1 MDYDAA
7 SPSPSPPV
15 EPLSSDQPWLNGLNP
30 AQLDAVQQLEGPL
43 LVLSG
48 AGTGKTRVLTCRL
61 VNLLA
66 SGVAR
71 PWNIL
76 AVTFTNKAAREMKE
90 RVAAMIGPAAE
101 QVWFGTFHSLA
112 ARILRR
118 HAECVGLK
126 PNFTILDT
134 DDQLR
139 LIKQLMEVA
148 GLDPKRFPPRA
159 ILASI
164 SRWKDKALT
173 PDKVSPSEEME
184 LAEGS
189 GADIYRQ
196 YQNRLREL
204 NACDFG
210 DLLLHNLTI
219 FNAHP
224 DILAEYHGRITHLM
238 VDEYQDTN
246 VTQYLW
252 LRLLAQKGRNLCC
265 VGDDDQSIYGWRGA
279 EIANMLKF
287 QEIYPEA
294 EVIRLEENYRSTGHI
309 LDAASAVIA
318 HNETR
323 LGKSLFTSHDQ
334 GEKIRVCGYWDG
346 AGEARAVGDRIE
358 SLIRYGETRYNDI
371 AVLVRAGF
379 QTREFEERFIKIG
392 LPYRVV
398 GAKFYERQEI
408 RDAIAYLRVIAQPA
422 DDLALE
428 RIINT
433 PRRGIGNATI
443 QTIRQLASIRG
454 IPMLAAAEVL
464 LTTDE
469 LKPAAKR
476 NLSDIINAFIRWRSQ
491 AESLS
496 HPELAMTVLDESG
509 YTGFWQNQKTPEAEG
524 RLENLKELV
533 NAMGDFD
540 NLEGFLE
547 HIALVMDGDNT
558 SGEGE
563 VTLMTLHAA
572 KGLEFD
578 TVFLP
583 GWEEGLFPSQRT
595 LDEKGGSG
603 LEEERRLAYVG
614 ITRARRRLQ
623 ISWASSRRVHGLW
636 QSAIPSRFMAE
647 LPRDALIEETEQ
659 GMSGVG
665 RDTINTDFSRL
676 TPSASG
682 GYGPGWSRLKQRR
695 LEGLEAARPPGEH
708 SPGLTGQSEFSDG
721 DRVFHQKF
729 GNGNVISVEGD
740 KLAIAFDMAGE
751 KRVVASFVSLVRKGE

>member
-1 MDYDAA
+1 
-7 SPSPSPPV
+7 
-15 EPLSSDQPWLNGLNP
+15 
-30 AQLDAVQQLEGPL
+30 
-43 LVLSG
+43 
-48 AGTGKTRVLTCRL
+48 
-61 VNLLA
+61 
-66 SGVAR
+66 
-71 PWNIL
+71 
-76 AVTFTNKAAREMKE
+76 
-90 RVAAMIGPAAE
+90 
-101 QVWFGTFHSLA
+101 
-112 ARILRR
+112 
-118 HAECVGLK
+118 
-126 PNFTILDT
+126 
-134 DDQLR
+134 
-139 LIKQLMEVA
+139 
-148 GLDPKRFPPRA
+148 
-159 ILASI
+159 
-164 SRWKDKALT
+164 
-173 PDKVSPSEEME
+173 ME

-509 YTGFWQNQKTPEAEG
+509 YTGFWQNQKSAKICV
-524 RLENLKELV
+524 RL
-533 NAMGDFD
+533 G
-540 NLEGFLE
+540 
-547 HIALVMDGDNT
+547 
-558 SGEGE
+558 
-563 VTLMTLHAA
+563 
-572 KGLEFD
+572 
-578 TVFLP
+578 
-583 GWEEGLFPSQRT
+583 PS
-595 LDEKGGSG
+595 
-603 LEEERRLAYVG
+603 
-614 ITRARRRLQ
+614 
-623 ISWASSRRVHGLW
+623 
-636 QSAIPSRFMAE
+636 
-647 LPRDALIEETEQ
+647 
-659 GMSGVG
+659 
-665 RDTINTDFSRL
+665 N
-676 TPSASG
+676 
-682 GYGPGWSRLKQRR
+682 
-695 LEGLEAARPPGEH
+695 
-708 SPGLTGQSEFSDG
+708 
-721 DRVFHQKF
+721 
-729 GNGNVISVEGD
+729 N
-740 KLAIAFDMAGE
+740 
-751 KRVVASFVSLVRKGE
+751 